1 MRWAAG
7 PNLANEVYT
16 VYGSIHLQL
25 YFFFFRAAV
34 EKLHSVDDAFR
45 RQLESLQASHQA
57 EILCLVNDKQKQI
70 EKANQKVLL
79 PLMY

>member
-1 MRWAAG
+1 M
-7 PNLANEVYT
+7 ANEVYT
-16 VYGSIHLQL
+16 VYSSIHLKL
-25 YFFFFRAAV
+25 FFFIRAAV

-79 PLMY
+79 PLKY